1 MKLSKSLIFLMQGP
15 IVTTPFILAISM
27 LLTSKALGMPAS
39 SFSKYQDDVI
49 YSICEFIEKILMT

>member
-1 MKLSKSLIFLMQGP
+1 MQGP